1 MVTSE
6 VVLIKKGAT
15 LLARH
20 TSGCESWRERGRGIF
35 MERAIEI
42 WENEGGAS
50 LQPQCIVRP
59 RPLIPNRPDQ
69 RDEEK

>member
-6 VVLIKKGAT
+6 AVLFEKGAT

-20 TSGCESWRERGRGIF
+20 TSGCESWREIGRGIF

-42 WENEGGAS
+42 WENEGGAQ

-59 RPLIPNRPDQ
+59 RPLIPNRPNQ
-69 RDEEK
+69 RDEGK